1 MPSWKVLN
9 VFLEQLCQL
18 HLLAGLGLQFITD
31 IPGILFV
38 DPLLV
43 GDALWK
49 TCFLWFWGSSQ
60 NSFCSSLVYYFMVF
74 HYKWDLYC
82 ATMPSQHRSSMPLV
96 QNIFYECLLHQ
107 INSIKSSYLNLSVAN
122 TRQIFQ
128 GRLVFVLYFFLL
140 FMGSLSV
147 FLYLKNERLGIEL
160 CWCHRLFFLDPYI
173 PNGSWEINQKQNPW
187 S

>member
-1 MPSWKVLN
+1 
-9 VFLEQLCQL
+9 
-18 HLLAGLGLQFITD
+18 
-31 IPGILFV
+31 
-38 DPLLV
+38 
-43 GDALWK
+43 
-49 TCFLWFWGSSQ
+49 
-60 NSFCSSLVYYFMVF
+60 
-74 HYKWDLYC
+74 
-82 ATMPSQHRSSMPLV
+82 MPLV

-160 CWCHRLFFLDPYI
+160 C
-173 PNGSWEINQKQNPW
+173 
-187 S
+187 